1 MQKALRDLQVKYKPR
16 QDALQKGQ
24 QELSD
29 IQTQLN
35 ASQGKLSQA
44 GEADLQARGQ
54 RKQTQ
59 LQRLSDDLTADFE
72 ADRDEAVR
80 KASTRMQELL
90 KKIAEEKGLDLIVDS
105 AAAPFVKPGIE
116 ITDQVVAAYDKA
128 YPAQV
133 RRNQMPGYLDTYGA
147 GEERRGRWIKWIVLS
162 VLAVGHRRHLLVPV
176 LPDVDS
182 GTDPQAFLRRARQ
195 QGFSGRLQ
203 DVVPDREFLQ
213 VQSVRNVREG
223 LGSHDALLPR
233 ERGQGR

>member
-1 MQKALRDLQVKYKPR
+1 MDTKEFDSLMRSLVLSAVAVCAAGLFSISPAMAQAPASGGSTQAKVAVINFQNAVLSTAEIQRALKEIQAKFKPR

-44 GEADLQARGQ
+44 GEADLQARGT

-59 LQRLSDDLTADFE
+59 LQRLNDDLTADFE
-72 ADRDEAVR
+72 ADRDEAIR
-80 KASTRMQELL
+80 RASTRMQELL

-128 YPAQV
+128 YPA
-133 RRNQMPGYLDTYGA
+133 A
-147 GEERRGRWIKWIVLS
+147 K
-162 VLAVGHRRHLLVPV
+162 
-176 LPDVDS
+176 
-182 GTDPQAFLRRARQ
+182 
-195 QGFSGRLQ
+195 
-203 DVVPDREFLQ
+203 
-213 VQSVRNVREG
+213 
-223 LGSHDALLPR
+223 
-233 ERGQGR
+233 

>member
-1 MQKALRDLQVKYKPR
+1 MRSFVLSAVAVCAAGLISLSPAMAQAPASASGGSSLTKVAVINFQNAVLSTGEMQKALKDIQAKYKPR

-29 IQTQLN
+29 IQTQLQ

-59 LQRLSDDLTADFE
+59 LQRLNDDLTADFE

-80 KASTRMQELL
+80 RASTRMQELL
-90 KKIAEEKGLDLIVDS
+90 KKVAEEKGLDLIVDS

-128 YPAQV
+128 YPA
-133 RRNQMPGYLDTYGA
+133 
-147 GEERRGRWIKWIVLS
+147 K
-162 VLAVGHRRHLLVPV
+162 
-176 LPDVDS
+176 
-182 GTDPQAFLRRARQ
+182 
-195 QGFSGRLQ
+195 
-203 DVVPDREFLQ
+203 
-213 VQSVRNVREG
+213 
-223 LGSHDALLPR
+223 
-233 ERGQGR
+233 

>member
-1 MQKALRDLQVKYKPR
+1 MDAKEFYSLMRSFLIRAAMVCAAGLICLSISGSTAWGQAPAGSTQTKVAVVNFQNAVLSTAEIQKVLREIQAKFKPR

-29 IQTQLN
+29 IQTQLQ

-72 ADRDEAVR
+72 AERDDAVR

-90 KKIAEEKGLDLIVDS
+90 KKVAEEKGLDLIVDS
-105 AAAPFVKPGIE
+105 AAAPFVKTGID

-128 YPAQV
+128 YPA
-133 RRNQMPGYLDTYGA
+133 
-147 GEERRGRWIKWIVLS
+147 K
-162 VLAVGHRRHLLVPV
+162 
-176 LPDVDS
+176 
-182 GTDPQAFLRRARQ
+182 
-195 QGFSGRLQ
+195 
-203 DVVPDREFLQ
+203 
-213 VQSVRNVREG
+213 
-223 LGSHDALLPR
+223 
-233 ERGQGR
+233 

>member
-1 MQKALRDLQVKYKPR
+1 MRSFVPSAVVVCAAGFIGALISVSPAMAQAPAGSTKIAVVNFQNAVLSTAEIQKALRDLQAKFKPR

-29 IQTQLN
+29 IQTQLQ

-44 GEADLQARGQ
+44 GEADLTARGQ

-59 LQRLSDDLTADFE
+59 LQRLNDDLTADVE

-90 KKIAEEKGLDLIVDS
+90 KKVAEEKGLDLILDS

-128 YPAQV
+128 YPA
-133 RRNQMPGYLDTYGA
+133 
-147 GEERRGRWIKWIVLS
+147 K
-162 VLAVGHRRHLLVPV
+162 
-176 LPDVDS
+176 
-182 GTDPQAFLRRARQ
+182 
-195 QGFSGRLQ
+195 
-203 DVVPDREFLQ
+203 
-213 VQSVRNVREG
+213 
-223 LGSHDALLPR
+223 
-233 ERGQGR
+233 